1 MILKRLSILNYK
13 NIEQADLDFSPKVN
27 CFIGQNGM
35 GKTNL
40 LDAVYYL
47 SFCKSATNPID
58 SQVMRHEAD
67 FFVVQGLYETQQ
79 GDEEDIYCGMKRR
92 QKKVLKR
99 NKKAYQRF
107 SEHVGFIPL
116 VMVSP
121 SDTQLIIGGSEER
134 RKFID
139 AFISQYDKEYL
150 KQLIAYNKALAQR
163 NTMLKME
170 IMPDPD
176 LFLMWEQVMAD
187 SASIIYNKRKELIE
201 RLTPFF
207 QELYNGIS
215 DGAERVSIS
224 YTSHLERGNLLD
236 QLIESRS
243 KERIVGYTLHGIHK
257 DDLTMELDGYPIK
270 REGSQGQ
277 TKSYLTALKLAQY
290 MLLSQKCNGKKP
302 ILLLDDIFDKLDSSR
317 VQSILQLVADERF
330 GQIFITD
337 VNRSNIEQMISG
349 LGCNYKVFSI
359 DKGVVSYRTVKDNIC
374 VKITDVYDEMHE
386 LLRNYF

>member
-1 MILKRLSILNYK
+1 MYLEHLFV
-13 NIEQADLDFSPKVN
+13 ADYRNLRMAELQLSPKIN
-27 CFIGQNGM
+27 CFAGNNGV

-47 SFCKSATNPID
+47 SFCKSAFNALD
-58 SQVMRHEAD
+58 SQIIRHDADGFQLQGTYVMPDSSKSSISCNAKAKGKK
-67 FFVVQGLYETQQ
+67 Q
-79 GDEEDIYCGMKRR
+79 IKRD
-92 QKKVLKR
+92 KKE
-99 NKKAYQRF
+99 YQRF
-107 SEHVGFIPL
+107 SEHIGYIPL

-187 SASIIYNKRKELIE
+187 SASIIYNKRRELIE

-359 DKGVVSYRTVKDNIC
+359 DKGVV
-374 VKITDVYDEMHE
+374 
-386 LLRNYF
+386 L